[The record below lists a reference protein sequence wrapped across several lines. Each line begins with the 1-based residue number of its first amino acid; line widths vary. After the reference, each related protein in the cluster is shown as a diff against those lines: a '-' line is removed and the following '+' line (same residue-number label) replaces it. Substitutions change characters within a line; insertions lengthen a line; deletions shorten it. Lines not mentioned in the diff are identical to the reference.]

1 VIRITAKAVDV
12 DGRRFWNVEDNSMWK
27 TLLAGTA
34 ALTIVAAGTV
44 ALAQPMMGHR
54 QESFRRGPPSAQDL
68 QAYADARLA
77 ALKAGLTLTEQQAVH
92 WPAFEQAARAVQKLR
107 IDRMTAQAQQRNNPP
122 AQPDPAER
130 IRQRGNAMADMGL
143 ALEKLGAALD
153 PLYKSL
159 DENQKRRFAA
169 LSRLGGPRGGF
180 AMGRR
185 DGDRGGFRGR
195 DDFRGERRDFRDG
208 PRGPRGRGGAPDEY
222 PR

>member
-1 VIRITAKAVDV
+1 
-12 DGRRFWNVEDNSMWK
+12 MWK

-44 ALAQPMMGHR
+44 ALAQPMMGNR
-54 QESFRRGPPSAQDL
+54 QESFRRGPPSAADL
-68 QAYADARLA
+68 QAYADAWLA
-77 ALKAGLTLTEQQAVH
+77 ALKAGLALTEQQAAH

-107 IDRMTAQAQQRNNPP
+107 VDRMTAQAQQRNNPP

-130 IRQRGNAMADMGL
+130 IRRRGNTMADMGV
-143 ALEKLGAALD
+143 ALEKLGEALD

-159 DENQKRRFAA
+159 DESQKRRFVA
-169 LSRLGGPRGGF
+169 LSRLGGPRGF

-185 DGDRGGFRGR
+185 DGDRRGFRGWR
-195 DDFRGERRDFRDG
+195 GERDFRGERRDFRDG

>member
-1 VIRITAKAVDV
+1 
-12 DGRRFWNVEDNSMWK
+12 MWK
-27 TLLAGTA
+27 TVLAGTT

-54 QESFRRGPPSAQDL
+54 HESFRRGPPNAQDM

-77 ALKAGLTLTEQQAVH
+77 ALKAGLALTEQQAAH

-107 IDRMTAQAQQRNNPP
+107 IDRMAAQAQQPNNPA
-122 AQPDPAER
+122 AQPDPAQR
-130 IRQRGNAMADMGL
+130 LRQRGNAMADMGL

-159 DENQKRRFAA
+159 DDSQKRRFVA
-169 LSRLGGPRGGF
+169 LSRLGGPRDHH

-195 DDFRGERRDFRDG
+195 DERDFRGERRDFRDG